1 MRKKGFIL
9 ATLILA
15 FCAAAGAQSLT
26 ERQYTSDAVI
36 DGFSG
41 SIKRALQV
49 TYEAVVVDNDHMR
62 KGDVLERIETIYN
75 SRGQR
80 RSMAYLATEEDIIFR
95 TRYKHDGF
103 GLCTLEHIVDN
114 EERVIGRTYYNY
126 TSQNMLRETY
136 VEDAERQVESRTQ
149 YKYDEQGRI
158 AQRSYNDQYNNIFKR
173 EVYIYGADGNILK
186 TIVYDSKDR
195 KIQEW
200 RYEYDS
206 HRQAVSQT
214 LYDYTEDEPEVFFT
228 LYRYDYDPQGNWIR
242 KVEYSL
248 DGDKMSPEYI
258 IERRLEYF

>member
-49 TYEAVVVDNDHMR
+49 TYEAVVVDHYHMR
-62 KGDVLERIETIYN
+62 KGDVLERRETIYN

-114 EERVIGRTYYNY
+114 EERVIGLTYYNY
-126 TSQNMLRETY
+126 TSQNILRETY
-136 VEDAERQVESRTQ
+136 VEDAEHQVESSTQ
-149 YKYDEQGRI
+149 YK
-158 AQRSYNDQYNNIFKR
+158 
-173 EVYIYGADGNILK
+173 
-186 TIVYDSKDR
+186 
-195 KIQEW
+195 
-200 RYEYDS
+200 
-206 HRQAVSQT
+206 
-214 LYDYTEDEPEVFFT
+214 
-228 LYRYDYDPQGNWIR
+228 
-242 KVEYSL
+242 
-248 DGDKMSPEYI
+248 
-258 IERRLEYF
+258 